1 MYIYI
6 YIYVY
11 TYVYIYICVGVHT
24 YTYIQ
29 YIRSPP
35 TFFNVRFLSFF
46 APENR
51 CPIFAWKACMDLIGA
66 KKRNGKTLASE
77 LEVLQ

>member
-6 YIYVY
+6 YTYVY
-11 TYVYIYICVGVHT
+11 TIYKIF
-24 YTYIQ
+24 
-29 YIRSPP
+29 SLFS
-35 TFFNVRFLSFF
+35 TFVSVPL
-46 APENR
+46 R
-51 CPIFAWKACMDLIGA
+51 CGKTLPDFRMFQACMDLIGA

>member
-1 MYIYI
+1 MCIYIYMYIYMCAYIYI
-6 YIYVY
+6 YTIYK
-11 TYVYIYICVGVHT
+11 IF
-24 YTYIQ
+24 
-29 YIRSPP
+29 P
-35 TFFNVRFLSFF
+35 TFFNVRFLPFF
-46 APENR
+46 AAENR